1 MVVIANTV
9 QLEDSANVRR
19 WCQAWNVTLNQ
30 LRIAVARVGI
40 DAGKVKADIFGMP
53 VAQASAVQSWGEC
66 FGRTRMG
73 ADPVTPRRR
82 NGRKSQAAWAY
93 M

>member
-9 QLEDSANVRR
+9 QLDDPANVHH
-19 WCQAWNVTLNQ
+19 WCQAWNVTQNQ
-30 LRIAVARVGI
+30 LRIAVARVGM
-40 DAGKVKADIFGMP
+40 DAGKVKADIFGTP

-66 FGRTRMG
+66 FGRTRTG

-82 NGRKSQAAWAY
+82 NGRKPQAA
-93 M
+93 